1 MRTKARRLLW
11 LAMLLLVGA
20 CQTPP
25 APLPELVTLPAPAPT
40 QALVLTATALPEWMR
55 TPVTESPAELS
66 PTPLPA
72 WCEQLL
78 SPAIPPLGVLR
89 VAFVKDRDVWIWDE
103 NQTVQQ
109 LTHHGDVQQVYLSD
123 DGQVLAYLR
132 AGPNDTV
139 DLWQIDSSGQEPRQ
153 AISAA
158 GFDRMRTEP
167 EQVGV
172 IPFDLA
178 WIPGTHRLAFNTY
191 PLLPG
196 EAIWIYVP
204 DDLWVFDLD
213 SLRTFTLFPKGQGG
227 HFSFSPDGKLAAVFS
242 PAGLKIM
249 KANGAILME
258 DALEGFQALGLGDY
272 YSYPSLQWAPDS
284 QSLIVAIP
292 SGQDPFQPQAGAV
305 IWRVPVD
312 GSQPELVKEIP
323 AYLAQVS
330 FSPDLTRLAYFHQPD
345 QRSSGRELHLT
356 ELDGDEDFLFLRGE
370 VMERFQWLP
379 DSQHFLYWEI
389 DAWLPQLAHICQ
401 EAAEFPAFAVRSDIH
416 WVDATRFLFLS
427 GGDGAW
433 ELNLGAIDGTL
444 TPIAE
449 LGESYAFA
457 FQVVGGE

>member
-1 MRTKARRLLW
+1 
-11 LAMLLLVGA
+11 
-20 CQTPP
+20 
-25 APLPELVTLPAPAPT
+25 
-40 QALVLTATALPEWMR
+40 LVLTATALPEWMR
-55 TPVTESPAELS
+55 TPMSESPAELS

-72 WCEQLL
+72 WCKQLL
-78 SPAIPPLGVLR
+78 SPANPPQGVLR

-103 NQTVQQ
+103 GQTPRR
-109 LTHHGDVQQVYLSD
+109 LTRQGNVIQVYLSD

-132 AGPNDTV
+132 AGSGDTV
-139 DLWQIDSSGQEPRQ
+139 ELWRIDSSGQEARQ

-167 EQVGV
+167 KQLGV

-213 SLRTFTLFPKGQGG
+213 SLRTFALLPKGQGG
-227 HFSFSPDGKLAAVFS
+227 HFSFSPDGKLAAVFT

-249 KANGAILME
+249 KANGAILIK
-258 DALEGFQALGLGDY
+258 DALEGFQALGLGEY
-272 YSYPSLQWAPDS
+272 YNYPSLQWAPDS
-284 QSLIVAIP
+284 QALIVAIP
-292 SGQDPFQPQAGAV
+292 SGPDPFQPQAGAV

-312 GSQPELVKEIP
+312 GSQPQLVKEIP
-323 AYLAQVS
+323 AYLAHVA

-345 QRSSGRELHLT
+345 QRSSGRELHLI

-389 DAWLPQLAHICQ
+389 DAWQPQLAHICQ
-401 EAAEFPAFAVRSDIH
+401 EAGEFPAFAVRSDIH
-416 WVDATRFLFLS
+416 WVDAQRFLFLS

-433 ELNLGAIDGTL
+433 ELNLGTVDGDL

-449 LGESYAFA
+449 LGESSAFA
-457 FQVVGGE
+457 FRVVGAE

>member
-1 MRTKARRLLW
+1 
-11 LAMLLLVGA
+11 
-20 CQTPP
+20 
-25 APLPELVTLPAPAPT
+25 
-40 QALVLTATALPEWMR
+40 
-55 TPVTESPAELS
+55 
-66 PTPLPA
+66 
-72 WCEQLL
+72 
-78 SPAIPPLGVLR
+78 VLR

-103 NQTVQQ
+103 SHNVQQ
-109 LTHHGDVQQVYLSD
+109 LTQHRDVQQVYLSD
-123 DGQVLAYLR
+123 DGQMLAYLR
-132 AGPNDTV
+132 AGPNAAV
-139 DLWQIDSSGQEPRQ
+139 DLWQIDSGGQEAKP
-153 AISAA
+153 AISAS

-167 EQVGV
+167 EQLGV

-196 EAIWIYVP
+196 DAIWIYVP

-213 SLRTFTLFPKGQGG
+213 SLRTFTLLSKGQGG

-249 KANGAILME
+249 RSNGAVLME
-258 DALEGFQALGLGDY
+258 DALKGFQALGLGEY

-292 SGQDPFQPQAGAV
+292 AGQDPFQPQAGAV

-323 AYLAQVS
+323 AYLANVV

-345 QRSSGRELHLT
+345 QSSSGRELHLI

-379 DSQHFLYWEI
+379 DSQHFLYWEV
-389 DAWLPQLAHICQ
+389 DAWQPKLGHICQ
-401 EAAEFPAFAVRSDIH
+401 DPAGFPAFVVRSDIH
-416 WVDATRFLFLS
+416 WVDAQRFLFLS

-457 FQVVGGE
+457 FRVVGGE